1 MPLEMQP
8 ERELQ
13 GAGSA
18 HLEQGIQ
25 SPRNARWSQARREHL
40 GSSSNPWV
48 AGQRQVSRIAVVA
61 GVGEVRVGEDVEGFS
76 AELQAGAFR

>member
-8 ERELQ
+8 ERKLH
-13 GAGSA
+13 GAGST

-25 SPRNARWSQARREHL
+25 SSRNARLSEARREHL

-48 AGQRQVSRIAVVA
+48 TGQRQVHRIAVVA
-61 GVGEVRVGEDVEGFS
+61 RVGEVRVVEDVEGFS
-76 AELQAGAFR
+76 AELQAGAF